1 MHSFSTRMNR
11 RTDGRNMICYYGWHA
26 AEEEEAA
33 TEAKTILEN
42 SKDEETG
49 RKEFERA
56 PPFARHIP
64 EA

>member
-1 MHSFSTRMNR
+1 
-11 RTDGRNMICYYGWHA
+11 MICYYGWHA

-56 PPFARHIP
+56 APFARHIP